1 MNTCAKSSFFVKQV
15 KLICASILML
25 GASAV
30 YAEPAAEAAAVID
43 DFLCNTRISDGN
55 GGYLYFST
63 TEESHKVITDKGVRI
78 LTCHFDH
85 TYELPNAI
93 GAQGFLCGIS
103 SDSGLMVTSNSK
115 LIVAPGGRATLLC
128 KINGNSYY

>member
-1 MNTCAKSSFFVKQV
+1 MKTCAKSSFFVKQV

-30 YAEPAAEAAAVID
+30 YAEPAAVID
-43 DFLCNTRISDGN
+43 DFFCQTELSDGN
-55 GGYLYFST
+55 GGSLYFST
-63 TEESHKVITDKGVRI
+63 TNESHKVITDKGVRI

-85 TYELPNAI
+85 TYVLTDAI

-103 SDSGLMVTSNSK
+103 SDSGLKLTSNSK
-115 LIVAPGGRATLLC
+115 LLVAPGGRATLLC
-128 KINGNSYY
+128 KINGDSYN